1 MKKKILYVFVC
12 LCLMFLSFVIGFNIK
27 SEDVIEVDDN
37 VYLNEEIQTFR
48 TKDGHKLS
56 VIEYDGNKYIPITD
70 KGLFLGKSVEIEDR
84 NINIEDYKIDEEII
98 IDIDTETI
106 DGIHF
111 SNENLYGY
119 DYTLLLNWSIW
130 CPDCDKLL
138 DSIVNK
144 VDWFEE
150 NRVQLVGIPFEDLS
164 EDEIDKVLDIKNKLK
179 NKGLDFINIKLTTDL
194 EDVFQSNIYN
204 IPSVIVLDDK
214 GRIKYRDDKV
224 NILLED
230 LFNEI
235 NNISKCGDC

>member
-150 NRVQLVGIPFEDLS
+150 NRVQLVGIPFEDFS

>member
-119 DYTLLLNWSIW
+119 DYTLLLNWSVW

-150 NRVQLVGIPFEDLS
+150 NRVQLVGIPFEDFS
-164 EDEIDKVLDIKNKLK
+164 EDEIDKVLDIKKKLK

>member
-27 SEDVIEVDDN
+27 SKDVIEVDDN
-37 VYLNEEIQTFR
+37 VYLNDKIQTFR

-119 DYTLLLNWSIW
+119 DYTLLLNWSVW

-144 VDWFEE
+144 IDWFEE
-150 NRVQLVGIPFEDLS
+150 NRVQLVGIPFEDFS
-164 EDEIDKVLDIKNKLK
+164 EDEIDKVLDIKKKLK

>member
-1 MKKKILYVFVC
+1 MNKKILYVFVC
-12 LCLMFLSFVIGFNIK
+12 LCLMFLSFIVGFNIK
-27 SEDVIEVDDN
+27 SEDVIKVDDN

-70 KGLFLGKSVEIEDR
+70 KGLFLGKSVEIRDKT
-84 NINIEDYKIDEEII
+84 INIEDYIIDEETII
-98 IDIDTETI
+98 NIDTETI
-106 DGIHF
+106 DGVHF

-119 DYTLLLNWSIW
+119 DYTLFLNWSVW

-138 DSIVNK
+138 NK
-144 VDWFEE
+144 LSENVDWFIS
-150 NRVQLVGIPFEDLS
+150 NKVQIIGIPFEDFS

-179 NKGLDFINIKLTTDL
+179 NKGLDFINIKLNTDL

-224 NILLED
+224 NILLDD

-235 NNISKCGDC
+235 ENISKCGDC

>member
-12 LCLMFLSFVIGFNIK
+12 LCLMFLSFLIGFNIK
-27 SEDVIEVDDN
+27 SKDVIELDDN

-119 DYTLLLNWSIW
+119 DYTLLLNWSVW

-150 NRVQLVGIPFEDLS
+150 NRVQLVGIPFEDFS
-164 EDEIDKVLDIKNKLK
+164 EDGIDKVLDIKKKLK